1 MSKKLDRAMYGPSW
15 IEVMVGAI
23 LSVTLGVVLAATFL
37 IFKPVTQVKELPKEP
52 AVGMVYYIEGSHDSA
67 KAHRVVSK
75 LKIFAQG
82 GSIVLNEDEINTAA
96 TPPAPA
102 APATPPAKGAA
113 AEVESGEFLTPGT
126 PNFRIHDG
134 QLQISVPVRVKYA
147 LVGLNQSFL
156 VQAKG
161 TIARQGDTFA
171 YVPDTVYVGSCP
183 LQRLPLAT
191 GWVIKKILGA
201 QHVPADLAAAWG
213 RLAEVTIEPTALKL
227 TVAKP

>member
-1 MSKKLDRAMYGPSW
+1 MYGPSW
-15 IEVMVGAI
+15 IEVMVGAVF
-23 LSVTLGVVLAATFL
+23 SVIIGIVLAAAFL

-52 AVGMVYYIEGSHDSA
+52 AVGMVYNIEGSHDSA
-67 KAHRVVSK
+67 KARRVVSK

-96 TPPAPA
+96 APATPAGPPPAPA
-102 APATPPAKGAA
+102 KGPAAPGKGPA
-113 AEVESGEFLTPGT
+113 AEADSGEFRTPGA

-134 QLQISVPVRVKYA
+134 ELQISVPVRVKYA

-161 TIARQGDTFA
+161 TIARQGDPFT
-171 YVPDTVYVGSCP
+171 YVPDTVDVGSCP

-191 GWVIKKILGA
+191 GWVMNKILSA
-201 QHVPADLAAAWG
+201 QHVPPELAAAWG
-213 RLAEVTIEPTALKL
+213 RLADVTLEPTALKL
-227 TVAKP
+227 TMPKP

>member
-1 MSKKLDRAMYGPSW
+1 MYGPSW
-15 IEVMVGAI
+15 IEVIVGAVI
-23 LSVTLGVVLAATFL
+23 SVIIGIVLAAAFL

-67 KAHRVVSK
+67 KARRVVSK

-96 TPPAPA
+96 TPATPAGPT
-102 APATPPAKGAA
+102 PPPAKGPAA
-113 AEVESGEFLTPGT
+113 AGKVPAAEPDSGDFLTPGA

-161 TIARQGDTFA
+161 TIARQGDTFV
-171 YVPDTVYVGSCP
+171 YVPETVYVGSCP

-191 GWVIKKILGA
+191 GWVMNKILSA
-201 QHVPADLAAAWG
+201 QHVPPELAAAWG
-213 RLAEVTIEPTALKL
+213 RLADVALEPTALKL
-227 TVAKP
+227 TMPKP